1 MKSVY
6 LASPFF
12 SPTQKERIAQVKAA
26 LRNNPTIDGQN
37 IFLPHEHEYKA
48 AEFGS
53 FEWQKAT
60 FGLDTNQIDA
70 SDVVVAIV
78 DYKLEETKENEP
90 DSGTAFE
97 IGYAYATKTPVIVV
111 QFDPEK
117 EVNLMIAQGLTAYFD
132 IAKEGLEALEK
143 YDFDELMPKFC
154 PRPVI

>member
-12 SPTQKERIAQVKAA
+12 SPAQKERIAQVKAA
-26 LRNNPTIDGQN
+26 LEKNPTIDEKA
-37 IFLPHEHEYKA
+37 IFVPHENEYTK

-53 FEWQKAT
+53 LEWQKAA
-60 FGLDTNQIDA
+60 FQLDTSQIDA

-97 IGYAYATKTPVIVV
+97 IGYAYATRTPVIVI
-111 QFDPEK
+111 QFDSEK

-132 IAKEGLEALEK
+132 VTKEGLKALEA
-143 YDFDELMPKFC
+143 YDFDLLMPKYC

>member
-12 SPTQKERIAQVKAA
+12 SDAQKGRIYQVRDA
-26 LRNNPTIDGQN
+26 LAKNPTIDADK
-37 IFLPHEHEYKA
+37 IFIPHEHEYKE

-60 FGLDTNQIDA
+60 FQLDA
-70 SDVVVAIV
+70 SQIAAADLVVAIV
-78 DYKLEETKENEP
+78 DYKMEETKENEA

-97 IGYAYATKTPVIVV
+97 IGFAYGTRTPVAVV

-117 EVNLMIAQGLTAYFD
+117 EVNLMIAQALTAYFD
-132 IAKEGLEALEK
+132 ASKNGLDELSE
-143 YDFDELMPKFC
+143 YDFNKMIPKFTR
-154 PRPVI
+154 RPVI

>member
-12 SPTQKERIAQVKAA
+12 SPAQKERIAKVKAA
-26 LRNNPTIDGQN
+26 LSNNKTIDPKN
-37 IFLPHEHEYKA
+37 IFIPHEHEYKA

-97 IGYAYATKTPVIVV
+97 IGYAYATKTPVI
-111 QFDPEK
+111 
-117 EVNLMIAQGLTAYFD
+117 AQGLTAYFD
-132 IAKEGLEALEK
+132 VTKEGLAALEE

>member
-12 SPTQKERIAQVKAA
+12 SPAQKERIAKVVQA
-26 LRNNPTIDGQN
+26 LKNNKTIASDK
-37 IFLPHEHEYKA
+37 IFIPHEHEYKA

-53 FEWQKAT
+53 FEWQSAT
-60 FGLDTNQIDA
+60 FRLDTTQIDA
-70 SDVVVAIV
+70 SDVVVAII
-78 DYKLEETKENEP
+78 DYKLEETKDNEA

-97 IGYAYATKTPVIVV
+97 IGYAYATKTPVVVV

-132 IAKEGLEALEK
+132 ISKEGTKALEE
-143 YDFDELMPKFC
+143 YDFDELLPKLC

>member
-12 SPTQKERIAQVKAA
+12 SPTQKERIAKVKAA
-26 LRNNPTIDGQN
+26 LSNNKTIDPKN
-37 IFLPHEHEYKA
+37 IFIPHEHEYKA

-117 EVNLMIAQGLTAYFD
+117 EVNLMIAQGLTAYFENM
-132 IAKEGLEALEK
+132 ILTN
-143 YDFDELMPKFC
+143 
-154 PRPVI
+154 

>member
-1 MKSVY
+1 M
-6 LASPFF
+6 A
-12 SPTQKERIAQVKAA
+12 
-26 LRNNPTIDGQN
+26 
-37 IFLPHEHEYKA
+37 
-48 AEFGS
+48 
-53 FEWQKAT
+53 KAT

-132 IAKEGLEALEK
+132 VTKEGLAALEE